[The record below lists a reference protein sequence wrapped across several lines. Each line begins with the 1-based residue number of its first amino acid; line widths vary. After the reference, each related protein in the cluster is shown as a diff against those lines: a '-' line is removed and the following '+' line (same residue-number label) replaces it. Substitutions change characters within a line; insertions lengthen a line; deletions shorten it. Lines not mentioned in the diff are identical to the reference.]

1 MKLHVQIF
9 LIGLSKNIKIYK
21 KMARLPYHLLV
32 VLLGL
37 SYIKRAIAF
46 QPLVLPCNKGRI
58 RPRFST
64 QKHSNGPFRAQITF
78 TNIFYHNNE
87 GDDIITDRE
96 ALISSRRMVLASS
109 LMSGGMLLTQQ
120 GAVSMAFESLD
131 MNNNNVQLKWVKSP
145 INPKRSN
152 FQMTDA
158 EKIYS
163 VSFVTYLSR
172 FLLSFDPSAQQWWR
186 DRAKEIPKSAS
197 EDEIFA
203 LREKQFAQFAA
214 SVEVGLQ
221 QDDFVGKDGPKI
233 LLQSLLDQ
241 FGPELR
247 DEKEATQDNNSRSM
261 RERKEAR
268 RQIALLFALLDESQ
282 PSKEITSLLAAI
294 DNGSVD
300 SVVLSDDTKQLQ
312 GFSPDD
318 EIVVEFPLP
327 QAGSGYRQAIG
338 KALLKTT
345 GRLLRIDVID
355 GGEGYAHPPDIH
367 LPDVAKGGETATI
380 EPIIKNGKLQSVS
393 VLGNGSG
400 YTFEKV
406 LEERIRSELSVGGT
420 PATVR
425 IVPEMKLTSI
435 QIEEGGNG
443 YAVEKPLKVTVSQNI
458 EGKEQRMIGRAYP
471 NGKMGSFIAGR
482 RPGENDIRNF
492 ERKLDG
498 ESTITDDMVDNVV
511 SGASSG
517 GSLPPPPFPEKASS
531 SQQLLALL
539 PQGYGLEYDTKQR
552 RYNLAV
558 NKEYQ
563 RLYPT
568 AVTFLQASNRP
579 LVPDFGPRGR
589 SPIERDQEIDISTF
603 LRFCLSGAICASG
616 VHLALTPL
624 DVVKTKV
631 QINPVRYPS
640 LWSSFETVW
649 KEEGPGAYFTGWL
662 PTVTGHFTA
671 GGILYATTEFIRRSL
686 TESYSNNPALE
697 APIILISAAISSSIA
712 ACLFCPFDAVRIR
725 TVSQEPEDD
734 GTTKNAYDTALC
746 MINEEGIQSL
756 FNAIPVFIARQV
768 PYAAVKFTIF
778 DLSTE
783 YLYNLYPLAQEDL
796 KLSLGV
802 SLLGGVFA
810 GIGAAIVSNPA
821 DAVITELKKQKSES
835 SPQEALKALL
845 DRAGISALF
854 KGLSIR
860 MVFYSLNASFQFLV
874 FDGVKFALGIGPDDL
889 RLYLDVLGEALATT
903 TTNA

>member
-1 MKLHVQIF
+1 MAA
-9 LIGLSKNIKIYK
+9 LS
-21 KMARLPYHLLV
+21 YHLLL

-37 SYIKRAIAF
+37 SHIKRAIAF
-46 QPLVLPCNKGRI
+46 QPLVFPCNIGKI

-64 QKHSNGPFRAQITF
+64 HNHINGPFRAQTTC
-78 TNIFYHNNE
+78 TNISYHNNE

-96 ALISSRRMVLASS
+96 ARISSRRMVLASS
-109 LMSGGMLLTQQ
+109 LMSGGVLLTQQ
-120 GAVSMAFESLD
+120 GDISMAFESRD

-172 FLLSFDPSAQQWWR
+172 FLLSFDPNAQQWWR

-221 QDDFVGKDGPKI
+221 QDDFVGNKINVKNDGPKI
-233 LLQSLLDQ
+233 LLQNLLDQ
-241 FGPELR
+241 FGPELL
-247 DEKEATQDNNSRSM
+247 DEKEITEENNSRSM

-282 PSKEITSLLAAI
+282 PTKEITSLLAAI

-300 SVVLSDDTKQLQ
+300 SVVLSDDTTQLQ
-312 GFSPDD
+312 GFSPED

-355 GGEGYAHPPDIH
+355 GGEGYAHRPDIR
-367 LPDVAKGGETATI
+367 LPNVAKGGETAMI
-380 EPIIKNGKLQSVS
+380 EPIIKNGKLQSVN
-393 VLGNGSG
+393 VLDNGSG
-400 YTFEKV
+400 YSFEKV
-406 LEERIRSELSVGGT
+406 LEERIRSELSVGAT
-420 PATVR
+420 PATIR
-425 IVPEMKLTSI
+425 IVPEMELTSI

-443 YAVEKPLKVTVSQNI
+443 YAVEKPLKVMVSQNN
-458 EGKEQRMIGRAYP
+458 EGKEPRMIGRAYP
-471 NGKMGSFIAGR
+471 KGKMGSFIAGR

-498 ESTITDDMVDNVV
+498 ESTTTDDMVDNVV

-517 GSLPPPPFPEKASS
+517 GSLPPLPFPEKASS

-539 PQGYGLEYDTKQR
+539 PQGYGLEYDAKQR

-589 SPIERDQEIDISTF
+589 SPIERDQEIDLSTF

-631 QINPVRYPS
+631 QIDPVRYPS
-640 LWSSFETVW
+640 FWSSFETVW
-649 KEEGPGAYFTGWL
+649 KEDGPGAYFTGWL

-671 GGILYATTEFIRRSL
+671 GGILYATTELIRRSL
-686 TESYSNNPALE
+686 TEYYSNNPALE

-746 MINEEGIQSL
+746 MIDEEGIKSL

-768 PYAAVKFTIF
+768 PYAAVKFTVF

-889 RLYLDVLGEALATT
+889 RLYLDVLGEAIATR
-903 TTNA
+903 TTNT